1 MEGGETLMPKTTK
14 YARRYSPRL
23 KFQVVLE
30 ALKGGSETGQ
40 IAKAYGVH
48 PTSIHYWKKEFL
60 AKGPEMFARKNLVS
74 EHEAKIAKLERI
86 IGQKEIENALLKNF
100 LGREA

>member
-1 MEGGETLMPKTTK
+1 MPKTTK

-30 ALKGGSETGQ
+30 MLKGENEVGP

-48 PTSIHYWKKEFL
+48 PTSIHHWKREFL
-60 AKGPEMFARKNLVS
+60 AKGPEMFARKNFVS
-74 EHEAKIAKLERI
+74 EYETKIAKLERI
-86 IGQKEIENALLKNF
+86 IGQKEVENALLKNF
-100 LGREA
+100 LGQEV